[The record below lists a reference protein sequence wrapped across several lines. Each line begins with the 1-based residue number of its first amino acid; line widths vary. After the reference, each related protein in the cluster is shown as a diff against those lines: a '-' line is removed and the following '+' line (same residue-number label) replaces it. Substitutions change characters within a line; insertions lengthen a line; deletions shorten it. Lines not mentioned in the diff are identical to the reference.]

1 MVYLCKNNVGGCQS
15 MDSNLDLDDLNF
27 NLLDL
32 VACFT
37 GNNATNK
44 SMEAIKRYKILHGL
58 FQLEENMH
66 KILKQL
72 NAYDASSILIAE
84 SNWMKRNHF
93 SKYMPSR
100 DANDKVAFGQVC
112 AIDYGKTYKG
122 EMGYI
127 HPGLCVGIK
136 EGKYLIIPITTGR
149 NWRINCYH
157 PIVNPEKTKE
167 YRQALKSE
175 GFEKD
180 EVLLLNDA
188 KFISGGRI
196 LELHEII
203 SADPLKQIQEQ
214 LFQIMFPTLLKDVT
228 RVKIENEKYVRII
241 ENMER
246 QIKNLKNK
254 NNILSAKVQDL
265 ELKVKKS

>member
-1 MVYLCKNNVGGCQS
+1 
-15 MDSNLDLDDLNF
+15 MDRDLDIDGLNF
-27 NLLDL
+27 NMIDL
-32 VACFT
+32 SACYT
-37 GNNATNK
+37 GNNTTNK
-44 SMEAIKRYKILHGL
+44 CMEAIKKHKILNGL
-58 FQLEENMH
+58 FQLEENIH

-72 NAYDASSILIAE
+72 NAYDASSILMAE

-93 SKYMPSR
+93 SKYMPSKG
-100 DANDKVAFGQVC
+100 ANKKVSFGQVC

-136 EGKYLIIPITTGR
+136 EGKYLIIPMTTGK
-149 NWRINCYH
+149 NWCKDCFH
-157 PIVNPEKTKE
+157 PITNPEKTKE
-167 YRQALKSE
+167 YRQALKTE

-180 EVLLLNDA
+180 EVLLINDS

-203 SADPLKQIQEQ
+203 SSDALKSIQEQ
-214 LFQIMFPTLLKDVT
+214 LFQIMFPTLLEDIIKL
-228 RVKIENEKYVRII
+228 RNENEKNIRII
-241 ENMER
+241 ENMEH
-246 QIKNLKNK
+246 QVKNLKKK
-254 NNILSAKVQDL
+254 NNILSSKIQDL